1 MAKKRKTKN
10 QIEYEKQVKRLKN
23 AVRKLEKQGYI
34 VNTIV
39 IPDKPQRITKTFLQ
53 SLKQIKPK
61 DIKNLS
67 YKVNPETG
75 ELTNT
80 TPSQAS
86 IEPLNY
92 TSQQEDPSQNLPDI
106 SDIIISNFRA
116 EMTRFPEVA
125 QPIVLQWLNRVIHDY
140 GKKAVAEMLENAAQE
155 GLGITYSIAYKEDL
169 VLDRLSEI
177 MELLPDS
184 TEGNRQDIMEALEY
198 HEYVDYE

>member
-1 MAKKRKTKN
+1 
-10 QIEYEKQVKRLKN
+10 
-23 AVRKLEKQGYI
+23 
-34 VNTIV
+34 
-39 IPDKPQRITKTFLQ
+39 
-53 SLKQIKPK
+53 
-61 DIKNLS
+61 
-67 YKVNPETG
+67 
-75 ELTNT
+75 
-80 TPSQAS
+80 
-86 IEPLNY
+86 
-92 TSQQEDPSQNLPDI
+92 
-106 SDIIISNFRA
+106 
-116 EMTRFPEVA
+116 MTRFPEVA